1 MNPPRY
7 FLGGFFVFPVSMAPL
22 ERALSPSV
30 ASASAGSGLG
40 EIRAFVAATAR
51 LDSIWT
57 RREATAARFDE
68 VVGPEALPGER
79 PHVRTEPARRFS
91 GGSRR
96 ASQFPDGRSHCMK
109 FGPMSVDD
117 DT

>member
-1 MNPPRY
+1 MDST
-7 FLGGFFVFPVSMAPL
+7 GG
-22 ERALSPSV
+22 
-30 ASASAGSGLG
+30 
-40 EIRAFVAATAR
+40 
-51 LDSIWT
+51 D
-57 RREATAARFDE
+57 AARFDE

-79 PHVRTEPARRFS
+79 PHVPTEPARRFS